1 MTEKTNQGCEESLAS
16 DSISMEDSK
25 HSLNPSQVNMKP
37 QRKACLSQF
46 FVLSISCQFFQ
57 KKKKNVTR
65 PDERQK
71 TQSGETTQVYEPDL
85 DMTEILESS
94 DRELKITMI
103 DVFWALMENAGNM
116 KA

>member
-57 KKKKNVTR
+57 KKKKMSQ
-65 PDERQK
+65 DLMKDKKHSLERQHK
-71 TQSGETTQVYEPDL
+71 SKNQT
-85 DMTEILESS
+85 
-94 DRELKITMI
+94 
-103 DVFWALMENAGNM
+103 
-116 KA
+116 